1 MFKLGTIGDCYIAVT
16 GIPEPIEDHATVLTA
31 FSFECRD
38 KVREVCYRLDRQGMD
53 TANLDMRF
61 GIHSG
66 DTTAGIL
73 RGAKSRFEL
82 FGDTI
87 NTASRMESTG
97 CPGKIQVSEA
107 TAELIRKDKK
117 ERWLKMRDEAL
128 SVKGKGSLQTYW
140 VEPERTKCRVSFSGV
155 LVDDKLTED
164 NLQRI
169 SMASKAQSL
178 YAPSSPSPTSTD
190 SNLSPPLRQLDEE
203 EEFDGRTPHNTS
215 HQPDHSRNGDK
226 KSTELST
233 IEIARG
239 DAT

>member
-38 KVREVCYRLDRQGMD
+38 KVREVCYRLDKQGMG
-53 TANLDMRF
+53 TANLNMRF

-66 DTTAGIL
+66 HTTAGIL

-117 ERWLKMRDEAL
+117 ERWLRMREEAI

-140 VEPERTKCRVSFSGV
+140 VEPERIKCCVSFSGV
-155 LVDDKLTED
+155 LVDGMTRDDKLTED
-164 NLQRI
+164 SLQRI
-169 SMASKAQSL
+169 SKTFEAQSL
-178 YAPSSPSPTSTD
+178 YAPAHTSAD
-190 SNLSPPLRQLDEE
+190 SNMSSHLGLCDKE
-203 EEFDGRTPHNTS
+203 EEFDCSATHSTS
-215 HQPDHSRNGDK
+215 SQSDHPRDVDENSTVELQPLK
-226 KSTELST
+226 
-233 IEIARG
+233 
-239 DAT
+239 